1 MQPQHRTNHIT
12 QPQMQTVPI
21 SQINRT
27 HPNPPPTFIPLV
39 VLLNLISPK
48 LSNIFWAFLF
58 SKAHIDEEVAE
69 IGTRSEVGCGL
80 VGCGAELAS
89 DALGEGLDGVPAA

>member
-1 MQPQHRTNHIT
+1 MI
-12 QPQMQTVPI
+12 
-21 SQINRT
+21 
-27 HPNPPPTFIPLV
+27 
-39 VLLNLISPK
+39 K
-48 LSNIFWAFLF
+48 LIFWAFLF